1 MTSSVLKKYEKNYVH
16 KDWRPNLSKNM
27 WKVVVDYINGIST
40 ERAFTEKQVKTKID
54 SVKKRYKIIKE
65 KKSLSGTETSE
76 GIL

>member
-1 MTSSVLKKYEKNYVH
+1 
-16 KDWRPNLSKNM
+16 M
-27 WKVVVDYINGIST
+27 WKVVVDHINGIST